1 MLCLLGV
8 ATMSDSVPN
17 FTKEYLPQSEL
28 VDWICTLGK
37 ASAFVRRNILEQ
49 IRLAIK
55 KGELPGSKW
64 KKDKRSLEVQPFLSW
79 AATKKG
85 WSQAIRAAPGVT
97 VSISVFVSGVEA
109 TAITGSVYAGT
120 PDSTRIEKL
129 EEDNEKLKT
138 EIEWLKEK
146 MKKMHSGKKHF
157 SEKEKKAKSLWGRA
171 FPRGIQK

>member
-1 MLCLLGV
+1 
-8 ATMSDSVPN
+8 MSDSVPN

-28 VDWICTLGK
+28 VDWICTLGEN
-37 ASAFVRRNILEQ
+37 SAFRRRNILEQ
-49 IRLAIK
+49 IRFARK
-55 KGELPGSKW
+55 KGELPQFKW
-64 KKDKRSLEVQPFLSW
+64 KKDKRSLEVRSFLSW
-79 AATKKG
+79 AANKKG

-109 TAITGSVYAGT
+109 TAVTGSVYAGT
-120 PDSTRIEKL
+120 PDNTRIEKL

-146 MKKMHSGKKHF
+146 MKKMRPGEKHL

>member
-1 MLCLLGV
+1 
-8 ATMSDSVPN
+8 MSDSVPN

-138 EIEWLKEK
+138 EIEWLKGK
-146 MKKMHSGKKHF
+146 MKKMHPREKHL
-157 SEKEKKAKSLWGRA
+157 SEKEKKAKSLWERA